1 MAVQVR
7 RATTSQ
13 DLVEFVDLPFSLYR
27 DQPLWIPPLKNQEL
41 ELISPDRHPFWQ
53 TARRELFIAYRD
65 NRPAGRI
72 AAIIDSKYNAY
83 AGEKCGSFGFFE
95 CENDRAT
102 ASALLNA
109 AGAWLADSGMT
120 FLRGPFNPSM
130 NYTCGTLVQGF
141 ELAPALMMPW
151 NPDWYPA
158 LLENWGLRKEQDLF
172 AYVID
177 SGNLALS
184 DSIKAEAERLKQS
197 GRFSYRS
204 PTRRTMTDDIHAM
217 LDIYQ
222 KAWAQNWG
230 FSPLS
235 AAEAAAHVH
244 ELKSIL
250 DPEFFVLFFDG
261 EKPVAGMVALPD
273 MNPLLARLKGTLGLS
288 APWHYWRS
296 RKQIAAGM
304 RIMLF
309 GILPEY
315 RLQGLPLLLLDY
327 MLEHAGRRKDL
338 EWVEGSW
345 ILEDNLAM
353 NDLMEDFSGRLAK
366 RYRIYRREIAPC

>member
-1 MAVQVR
+1 MSVEIR
-7 RATTSQ
+7 RAISSQ
-13 DLVEFVDLPFSLYR
+13 DLAEFVGLPYSLYK
-27 DQPLWIPPLKNQEL
+27 DHPLWIPPLKKQEL
-41 ELISPDRHPFWQ
+41 ELISQDRHPFWQ
-53 TARRELFIAYRD
+53 TATRELFIACRD
-65 NRPAGRI
+65 GKPLGRI
-72 AAIIDSKYNAY
+72 AAIIDAKYNAY
-83 AGEKCGSFGFFE
+83 AGEACGSFGFFE
-95 CENDRAT
+95 CENDPEAVF
-102 ASALLNA
+102 SLLNA
-109 AGAWLADSGMT
+109 ASAWLTEAGMT
-120 FLRGPFNPSM
+120 FMRGPFNPSM
-130 NYTCGTLVQGF
+130 NYTCGTLVSGF

-151 NPDWYPA
+151 NPPWYPG
-158 LLENWGLRKEQDLF
+158 LLETWGLRKEQDLF

-177 SGNLALS
+177 SVDLGLS
-184 DSIKAEAERLKQS
+184 ESVKAEAERLKQAS
-197 GRFSYRS
+197 RFKYRS
-204 PTRRTMTDDIHAM
+204 PSRSTMTSDIHAM

-222 KAWAQNWG
+222 KAWARNWG

-235 AAEAAAHVH
+235 EAEAKALVQ

-273 MNPLLARLKGTLGLS
+273 MNPLLARLKGNLGLS

-327 MLEHAGRRKDL
+327 MLEHAGRKPGL

-345 ILEDNLAM
+345 ILEDNFAM
-353 NDLMEDFSGRLAK
+353 NDLMEDFSGKLAK
-366 RYRIYRREIAPC
+366 RYRIYRREIGQC